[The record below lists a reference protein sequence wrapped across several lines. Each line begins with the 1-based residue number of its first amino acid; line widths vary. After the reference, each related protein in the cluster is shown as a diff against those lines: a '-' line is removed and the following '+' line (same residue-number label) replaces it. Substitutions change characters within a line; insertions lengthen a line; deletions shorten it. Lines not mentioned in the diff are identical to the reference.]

1 MLKQNTDTRICRS
14 AASSVSA
21 VSTASV
27 LPPPQPTHTYTT
39 MHSTASAWAGPTT
52 LATAAAFTGAALYV
66 SCVEHPARL
75 QLDDASALAQWKPSY
90 RRASIMQVTLALTS
104 AACGVKAAAG
114 ARGKDARWLVAAGAM
129 FVNIPY
135 TLAGIAH
142 INKRLLQTPV
152 GDGETTAK
160 LRTWGKLHAV
170 RAVLGLVATGAAA
183 CGLAE
188 PV

>member
-1 MLKQNTDTRICRS
+1 
-14 AASSVSA
+14 
-21 VSTASV
+21 
-27 LPPPQPTHTYTT
+27 

-66 SCVEHPARL
+66 SLVEHPARL

-90 RRASIMQVTLALTS
+90 KRAAIMQVTLALTS
-104 AACGVKAAAG
+104 AVCGVKAATV
-114 ARGKDARWLVAAGAM
+114 ARGQDTRWLIAAGCM
-129 FVNIPY
+129 GLQIPY
-135 TLAGIAH
+135 TLAGVAH
-142 INKRLLQTPV
+142 INKRLLAAPV

-188 PV
+188 PL